1 MIFAV
6 MNMTE
11 LKMGPEKKSG
21 LYRIWTQTSAILM
34 ECSTN
39 QANKPT
45 REEKKIVSWLSDYSI
60 SVALGPPNKNSNS
73 NAFLNIW

>member
-6 MNMTE
+6 MNMTV
-11 LKMGPEKKSG
+11 LKMVPENKSG

-34 ECSTN
+34 QCSTN

-45 REEKKIVSWLSDYSI
+45 IEEKKIVSWLSDYSI